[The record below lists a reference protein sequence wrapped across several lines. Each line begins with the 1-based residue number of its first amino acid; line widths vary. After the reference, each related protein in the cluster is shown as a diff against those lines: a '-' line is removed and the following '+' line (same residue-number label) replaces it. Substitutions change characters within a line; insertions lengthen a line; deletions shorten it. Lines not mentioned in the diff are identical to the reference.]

1 MKSSNYLVLLS
12 FLCFASACQKDD
24 QPKQTQ
30 CTGDCLFIVQDG
42 QGTIVKMGC
51 FDRFGVLTDD
61 PNTPALDTIYG
72 IPDEMNASYEV
83 EGKSVKFTGAF
94 RANTLTPTFPDP
106 NIGPSSLYQVTLE
119 EINEQK

>member
-1 MKSSNYLVLLS
+1 MKSSTYLILFS
-12 FLCFASACQKDD
+12 FLCFSSACQKDA

-30 CTGDCLFIVQDG
+30 CTGDCLFTVQDG
-42 QGTIVKMGC
+42 RGTIVKMSC
-51 FDRFGVLTDD
+51 FDRFGILTDD

-83 EGKSVKFTGAF
+83 EGKSVKISGAF
-94 RANTLTPTFPDP
+94 RANTLTPIFPDP